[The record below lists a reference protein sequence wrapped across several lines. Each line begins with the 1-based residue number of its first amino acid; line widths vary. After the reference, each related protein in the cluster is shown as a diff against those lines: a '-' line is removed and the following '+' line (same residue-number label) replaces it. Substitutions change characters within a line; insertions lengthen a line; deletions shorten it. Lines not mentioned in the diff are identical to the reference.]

1 VSGDAPVVLVGL
13 MGSGKS
19 TVASAFATATN
30 YVAVDLDDVV
40 ATTAGMD
47 VRAIFEAHGE
57 TAFRRFEFE
66 ALCRVLDGALPCVVA
81 CGGGVVATPLG
92 RARLRAEDRV
102 VFLDVS
108 IDEAAARLE
117 GDHEGR
123 PLLDGD
129 VRQCLDALATERR
142 AWYLDVADV
151 VIGVDDKSVEELVAE
166 ITNWLGDHS

>member
-1 VSGDAPVVLVGL
+1 

-19 TVASAFATATN
+19 SVASAFASATN
-30 YVAVDLDDVV
+30 CMAVDLDDEV

-47 VRAIFEAHGE
+47 VRAIFEGHGE
-57 TAFRRFEFE
+57 ATFRRFEFE
-66 ALCRVLDGALPCVVA
+66 ALCRVLDEALPCVVA
-81 CGGGVVATPLG
+81 CGGGVVTTPLG
-92 RARLRAEDRV
+92 RARLRAEDHV

-108 IDEAAARLE
+108 IDEAVARLE
-117 GDHEGR
+117 GDHEDR

-129 VRQCLDALATERR
+129 VRQRLEALAAERR

-166 ITNWLGDHS
+166 ITKWLDENS